1 MKSKKLYTALAF
13 AMATLVASGC
23 SMGGGDTAGTSD
35 PTKVEGTLSFA
46 SWKFLEDNNK
56 EWDVISKFVDTHPN
70 VTLEKVAIP
79 YSSYAPTLST
89 QIGGGAGP
97 DLMVV
102 PDTVFYSMA
111 SQGAFMPLDGMLDS
125 SVDSTLSPANAGGQI
140 DGQQLGIVYQA
151 SVYNFFWNKAI
162 LAEAGV
168 EPPTNFDEFLAASQA
183 VKEKTGI
190 WGFAARNMLN
200 EEQSWFED
208 FTATFLYGFGGA
220 WADDSGNFTIDSAAN
235 IKAVE
240 ALKAMYSSGSMS
252 TGEDASTFRAKFK
265 NGQIAMLID
274 NQAAASTMI
283 GDVVKSEDLGVSTPP
298 FPTTT
303 TGSVIKFLVANKNNK
318 NPELVKVFLNWL
330 YSEQVQK
337 DMAAG
342 SAPNL
347 LGTSNL
353 PPESYMTANPW
364 AQGFYDQLDNAESIL
379 VPQHESVSPQ
389 IGHIIMPQVAR
400 VLAGEVDAATAL
412 KQAQKEAESSMG

>member
-1 MKSKKLYTALAF
+1 MKSRKLYAVVALAI
-13 AMATLVASGC
+13 ASLIVSGC
-23 SMGGGDTAGTSD
+23 SAGGGETQGSGD

-56 EWDVISKFVDTHPN
+56 EWDVISQFADTHPN

-89 QIGGGAGP
+89 QIGGGSGP

-111 SQGAFMPLDGMLDS
+111 SQGAFAPLDGMLES
-125 SVDSTLSPANAGGQI
+125 SIASTLSSANEGGKL

-168 EPPTNFDEFLAASQA
+168 EPPTNFDEFLAVSKV
-183 VKEKTGI
+183 VKEKTGL
-190 WGFAARNMLN
+190 WGFSARNMLN

-220 WADDSGNFTIDSAAN
+220 WADDSGNFTIDSAEN
-235 IKAVE
+235 VKAVE
-240 ALKAMYSSGSMS
+240 ALKSMYTSGSMA

-265 NGQIAMLID
+265 NGQIAMLLD

-283 GDVVKSEDLGVSTPP
+283 GDVVASEDLGVSTPP
-298 FPTTT
+298 FPTDASGT
-303 TGSVIKFLVANKNNK
+303 VIKFLVLNKNTK
-318 NPELVKVFLNWL
+318 NTELVKVFLNWL
-330 YSEQVQK
+330 YSEKVQK
-337 DMAAG
+337 EMAAG

-353 PPESYMTANPW
+353 PPESYLTANPW
-364 AQGFYDQLDNAESIL
+364 AQGFYDQLDNAKSIL
-379 VPQHESVSPQ
+379 VPQHEAVSPQ
-389 IGHIIMPQVAR
+389 IGHIIMPQIAR
-400 VLAGEVDAATAL
+400 VLAGEADVAAAL
-412 KQAQKEAESSMG
+412 KQAQKEAEASMG